1 MWVRRSRARSKAAP
15 CHLRPPRRPVRGINM
30 KTTALLGVA
39 TVLALEAGC
48 MMGPKYKRPTV
59 DVPQEYRA
67 PAPQP
72 AVQASSLGNEQW
84 WQVYQD
90 PVLTQLIHT
99 AIAQSYDVR
108 IAAARVLEAQAQVGI
123 TRANQLPSANVG
135 ANVFSEQNPKVT
147 NLLPAYEVNAGELS
161 LSVIWNLDFWG
172 KYRRQTEAAR
182 AQLLATEWGQRAVIS
197 SLVANVATA
206 YFQLRALDNQLEIS
220 KRTLASRQQ
229 SLQLTQTLES
239 HGGASGLDVSQAE
252 QLVYTASETIP
263 DLERRIQQQ
272 ENVLSVLLGE
282 NPQSIPRGRTLTEQ
296 PVPQNVPAGLPSELL
311 ERRPDVRQAEQ
322 NMVAANAQI
331 GVAKASF
338 FPNLSLTGLG
348 GLESNALHQ
357 FITTPSETWYAAF
370 NVSQPVFQGGAL
382 RSQLR
387 LARANWQEATLSY
400 QQTVQNALEQVSD
413 SLVASQKDREFR
425 EQQELLTQAAQQTD
439 QLSEVLYKN
448 GGASYLQVLT
458 SETNYFSAE
467 LNLVE
472 AQLNERLALV
482 QLYQAL
488 GGGWQQ

>member
-1 MWVRRSRARSKAAP
+1 
-15 CHLRPPRRPVRGINM
+15 M
-30 KTTALLGVA
+30 KKTALLGIVA
-39 TVLALEAGC
+39 ALGLMPGC
-48 MMGPKYKRPTV
+48 LMGPKYKRPPV

-67 PAPQP
+67 PAPEQI
-72 AVQASSLGNEQW
+72 AQASSLGNEQW

-99 AIAQSYDVR
+99 AIAQNYDVR

-123 TRANQLPSANVG
+123 TRANQLPSASVG
-135 ANVFSEQNPKVT
+135 ADVFSEQNAKVT
-147 NLLPAYEVNAGELS
+147 NLFPAYQVNAGELN

-197 SLVANVATA
+197 SLVANVATS
-206 YFQLRALDNQLEIS
+206 YFQLRALDSELEIS
-220 KRTLASRQQ
+220 KRTLGSRQQ
-229 SLQLTQTLES
+229 SLQLTDTLES

-263 DLERRIQQQ
+263 DLERQIQQQ

-282 NPQSIPRGRTLTEQ
+282 NPQSIPRGRPLTEQ
-296 PVPQNVPAGLPSELL
+296 PLPQNVPAGLPSELL
-311 ERRPDVRQAEQ
+311 ERRPDVRQVEQ
-322 NMVAANAQI
+322 NMAAANAQI

-338 FPNLSLTGLG
+338 FPSLSLTGLG
-348 GLESNALHQ
+348 GLESNALQ
-357 FITTPSETWYAAF
+357 NFITQPSQTWYAAF
-370 NVSQPVFQGGAL
+370 NVSQPVFEGGAL
-382 RSQLR
+382 RSQLK
-387 LARANWQEATLSY
+387 LARANWQESVLSY
-400 QQTVQNALEQVSD
+400 KQTVQNALEQVSN

-425 EQQELLTQAAQQTD
+425 EQQELLTQAAQRTD

-448 GGASYLQVLT
+448 GGAGYLQVLT

-467 LNLVE
+467 LNLVQ

>member
-1 MWVRRSRARSKAAP
+1 
-15 CHLRPPRRPVRGINM
+15 M
-30 KTTALLGVA
+30 KKTALLGILA
-39 TVLALEAGC
+39 VLVLEAGC
-48 MMGPKYKRPTV
+48 MMGPKYKRPAV
-59 DVPQEYRA
+59 NVPRDYRT
-67 PAPQP
+67 PAPQQT
-72 AVQASSLGNEQW
+72 AAASSLGNEQW

-99 AIAQSYDVR
+99 AIAQNYDVR

-123 TRANQLPSANVG
+123 TRSYQLPSASLG
-135 ANVFSEQNPKVT
+135 ADVFSEQNPKDT
-147 NLLPAYEVNAGELS
+147 RLFPAYQVNGGELS

-172 KYRRQTEAAR
+172 KWRRQTEAAR

-197 SLVANVATA
+197 SLVANVATD
-206 YFQLRALDNQLEIS
+206 YFQLRALDSELDIS

-229 SLQLTQTLES
+229 SLQLTQVLET
-239 HGGASGLDVSQAE
+239 HGSGSGLDVSQAE

-263 DLERRIQQQ
+263 DIERQIQQQ
-272 ENVLSVLLGE
+272 ENMLSILLGE
-282 NPQSIPRGRTLTEQ
+282 NPQSIPRGRALTEQ
-296 PVPQNVPAGLPSELL
+296 PVPENVPAGIPSQLL
-311 ERRPDVRQAEQ
+311 ERRPDVRQVEE
-322 NMVAANAQI
+322 NIVAANAQI

-338 FPNLSLTGLG
+338 FPSLSLTGLG

-357 FITTPSETWYAAF
+357 FITQPSETWYGAF
-370 NVSQPVFQGGAL
+370 SVSQPVFQGGAL

-387 LARANWQEATLSY
+387 FARANWQETVLSY
-400 QQTVQNALEQVSD
+400 QQTVQNALEQVSN

-425 EQQELLTQAAQQTD
+425 EQQELLTQAAQHTD

-467 LNLVE
+467 LNLVQ

>member
-1 MWVRRSRARSKAAP
+1 
-15 CHLRPPRRPVRGINM
+15 M
-30 KTTALLGVA
+30 KKTALLGILS
-39 TVLALEAGC
+39 VLVVEAAGC
-48 MMGPKYKRPTV
+48 LMGPNYKRPTV
-59 DVPQEYRA
+59 SVPTGYRSA
-67 PAPQP
+67 IPDQP
-72 AVQASSLGNEQW
+72 AAAASLGNEKW
-84 WQVYQD
+84 WDVYQD
-90 PVLTQLIHT
+90 PVLADLIHT
-99 AIAQSYDVR
+99 ALQQNYDVR
-108 IAAARVLEAQAQVGI
+108 IAASRVLEAQAQLGI
-123 TRANQLPSANVG
+123 TRANQFPSASVG
-135 ANVFSEQNPKVT
+135 ADIFSQQNGKTSNQFP
-147 NLLPAYEVNAGELS
+147 PYQVNAGQLN

-182 AQLLATEWGQRAVIS
+182 AQMLASEWGQWAVIS
-197 SLVANVATA
+197 SVVANLATA
-206 YFQLRALDNQLEIS
+206 YFQLRALDSELEIS
-220 KRTLASRQQ
+220 KRTLASRQE
-229 SLQLTQTLES
+229 SLKLTQFLES
-239 HGGASGLDVSQAE
+239 HGSNSGLDVSQAE

-263 DLERRIQQQ
+263 DLERQIQQQ

-282 NPQSIPRGRTLTEQ
+282 NPQSVPRGRTLTEQ

-311 ERRPDVRQAEQ
+311 ERRPDVRQAEEM
-322 NMVAANAQI
+322 MVAANAQI

-357 FITTPSETWYAAF
+357 FITVPSETWYAAF
-370 NVSQPVFQGGAL
+370 SVSQPVFQGGAL

-387 LARANWQEATLSY
+387 LARANWQETVLSY
-400 QQTVQNALEQVSD
+400 QQTAQNALEQVSN

-425 EQQELLTQAAQQTD
+425 EQQELLTQAAQKTD

-467 LNLVE
+467 LNLVQ

-482 QLYQAL
+482 QLYQSL